1 MSSKPG
7 QQSMV
12 TVTRCP
18 ACAAAHLA
26 WPERCG
32 PVAAPGPLRGGGA
45 AFGLFE
51 SRVHLAVIALTI
63 YVIMNGSVKGVP
75 VDALDLIR
83 DFPSIKEKPTLAGSM
98 TTVG

>member
-1 MSSKPG
+1 M
-7 QQSMV
+7 
-12 TVTRCP
+12 
-18 ACAAAHLA
+18 
-26 WPERCG
+26 
-32 PVAAPGPLRGGGA
+32 
-45 AFGLFE
+45 FE
-51 SRVHLAVIALTI
+51 SRAHLAVIALTI